1 MRSGADL
8 RAGQQLHHVC
18 LWPRHGDALEL
29 PLDEV
34 GRVSASPA
42 GDLYRHD
49 ADGQLVEWVAP
60 GRRAVS
66 YRYDP
71 GGRLVAEGPGSPPG
85 QGRASSEV
93 TYTHDALGRLL
104 RRVGPGGATTTY
116 AYNAAGERISEES
129 PAGTVSYTWDAAG
142 RSRSTQRAG
151 R

>member
-1 MRSGADL
+1 
-8 RAGQQLHHVC
+8 
-18 LWPRHGDALEL
+18 
-29 PLDEV
+29 
-34 GRVSASPA
+34 
-42 GDLYRHD
+42 
-49 ADGQLVEWVAP
+49 

-71 GGRLVAEGPGSPPG
+71 GGGLVGEGAGSPPG

-142 RSRSTQRAG
+142 RLAGIARGSEATGIAFDNLGLPASLGGVGVGDLTGAWPVRSRDGEGS
-151 R
+151 